1 MKSSSLK
8 RWYADNSTIYSI
20 YRQIN
25 FIYKLA
31 LNMKSE
37 IGMNYLN
44 ERRIKELN
52 NNSNSIIYF
61 N

>member
-25 FIYKLA
+25 LIYKIA

>member
-1 MKSSSLK
+1 LKSSSLK

-25 FIYKLA
+25 LIYKIA